1 MCLSVADKEITRL
14 SNYRRDRIVSHGD
27 DSESAPLDDEAAD
40 VGAQRLIIKE
50 SRSLLPTQLIS
61 ILEDPSKWSE
71 SESND
76 GGLNLRWEKTARCL
90 YSKTHQ
96 NLNEYYHLYNYFALR
111 YPTKDHLKKYTSVF
125 QNWEFQIHD
134 KYPDHC
140 RKNHEVLKCWRLH
153 LGSTKLLKSVI
164 ESTTPSGRLDRI
176 KLRFKRFQNAFRRKR
191 QALLYTNGICA
202 KCFESSYKMIL
213 RVFCAFRP
221 FLNSFLLYFE
231 TLKNVSFAYLIW
243 TSLRDLKTSDNDARD
258 LGFETSLLGFLVAAI
273 LLTQLIFV
281 MICSQYLSE
290 LMPFS
295 CNWSRVTEIVL
306 RTGAT
311 VLGPITPTFALA
323 NIVHFGQKEYLI
335 QRELQV
341 PKPVENNNNIQK
353 IGLMSNSASKG
364 VENSHTNDLEHQD
377 SSTPDN
383 EISIREDLYRKALHL
398 RYHKKSNIQLYTYF
412 RVVSASIESYVAIV
426 ILILIFTCDNG
437 EAGTLS
443 NAISQRLKL
452 FWDIRRRPSDED
464 KTPFAQHFYN
474 SKLWLF
480 VAFISYSFLMMTTS
494 IVKYV
499 NVTKDDQMGKSSR
512 LFLFLYIACHLITR
526 ITLAAAIYVT
536 PHLASNSENTIL
548 ISKVPATIFG
558 VTFFLAHFFL
568 IFWYKFSKIEAFRN
582 AKKLEQLIHVLVNT
596 LVIVPF
602 HAPWNSVIHELLHTN
617 DFNFV
622 DKKKQH
628 QWQHEDYTCYVNEVQ
643 NDGVSKI
650 RLTEVNKN
658 IEKMWW
664 KKTKRKLNFE
674 DIKKALLDDAN
685 SSTTENVFDYL
696 CDNGYINKTFY
707 CPPRQTKQEF
717 FWLFIL
723 HLMVNGLSLVIEWC
737 NGGISTS
744 KGRYISWDIR
754 LGSYGFGLIFLWI
767 YYRRYHLVKFLSSAR
782 TLRQRLKQF
791 CLFIFKEQE
800 NVMEAIPN
808 SLFEEN
814 MDLNC
819 SNAET
824 NRANQSQTTMT
835 VHVGIESM
843 NDITMD
849 PEDNSVVTVTGRFK
863 HLGINTSAN
872 ISKDSG

>member
-1 MCLSVADKEITRL
+1 MDQEITRL
-14 SNYRRDRIVSHGD
+14 GSYRRDRIDSNGG
-27 DSESAPLDDEAAD
+27 DSESAPHDDEVAD
-40 VGAQRLIIKE
+40 VGARRLIIKE
-50 SRSLLPTQLIS
+50 SRSLIPTQLIS
-61 ILEDPSKWSE
+61 ILEDPSNWSE
-71 SESND
+71 SESNF
-76 GGLNLRWEKTARCL
+76 GGLDQRWEKSARCL
-90 YSKTHQ
+90 YSKAHQ
-96 NLNEYYHLYNYFALR
+96 NVNEYYHLYNYFALR
-111 YPTKDHLKKYTSVF
+111 YPAKDQLKRYTSVF

-134 KYPDHC
+134 KYPDLC
-140 RKNHEVLKCWRLH
+140 KKNHEVLKCWRLH

-164 ESTTPSGRLDRI
+164 ESTAPSGRLDRI
-176 KLRFKRFQNAFRRKR
+176 RLRFKQFQNAFRRKR
-191 QALLYTNGICA
+191 QALLYTNRTCER
-202 KCFESSYKMIL
+202 CFESSHGMIL
-213 RVFCAFRP
+213 RVLCAFRP
-221 FLNSFLLYFE
+221 FLRSFVLYFE

-243 TSLRDLKTSDNDARD
+243 TSLRDLKTSENNSRD

-281 MICSQYLSE
+281 MICSQYLSQ

-295 CNWSRVTEIVL
+295 CNWSRMTKIVL

-323 NIVHFGQKEYLI
+323 NIVHFGEKEYLT

-341 PKPVENNNNIQK
+341 PKPVENNNNNQK
-353 IGLMSNSASKG
+353 TGFMPNSRNQDL
-364 VENSHTNDLEHQD
+364 EDTYTNDVGHPNP
-377 SSTPDN
+377 SNPV
-383 EISIREDLYRKALHL
+383 IKIREDLYRKALHL

-412 RVVSASIESYVAIV
+412 RVVSASVESYIAIV

-437 EAGTLS
+437 DTGSLS

-452 FWDIRRRPSDED
+452 FLDIGRRPNDED
-464 KTPFAQHFYN
+464 EVAFAQYFHN

-480 VAFISYSFLMMTTS
+480 AAFISYSFLMMTTAL
-494 IVKYV
+494 VKYV

-526 ITLAAAIYVT
+526 ITLAASIYVT
-536 PHLASNSENTIL
+536 PHLPSNSENTIL
-548 ISKVPATIFG
+548 ISKIPAAIFG
-558 VTFFLAHFFL
+558 VSFFLAHFFL

-582 AKKLEQLIHVLVNT
+582 ANKLEQLIHVLVNT

-602 HAPWNSVIHELLHTN
+602 HASWNSVIHELLHTK
-617 DFNFV
+617 DSNFV
-622 DKKKQH
+622 DNKKHH
-628 QWQHEDYTCYVNEVQ
+628 QWRHEDYTFYVNEVQ
-643 NDGVSKI
+643 NDGVSKV
-650 RLTEVNKN
+650 RLTETNKK

-674 DIKKALLDDAN
+674 DIKKMLPDDTY

-737 NGGISTS
+737 NGGIATS

-782 TLRQRLKQF
+782 TFRQRLKQF
-791 CLFIFKEQE
+791 WLFIFKEQE

-814 MDLNC
+814 IDLNC

-824 NRANQSQTTMT
+824 NRTNQSQTTMT

-849 PEDNSVVTVTGRFK
+849 PEDNSVVTVKGKFK
-863 HLGINTSAN
+863 HLGVNTTAN